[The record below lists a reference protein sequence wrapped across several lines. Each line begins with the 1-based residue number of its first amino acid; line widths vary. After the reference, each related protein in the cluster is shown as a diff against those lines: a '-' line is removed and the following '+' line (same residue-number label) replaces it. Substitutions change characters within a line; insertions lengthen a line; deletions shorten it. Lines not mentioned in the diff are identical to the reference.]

1 MTNEEKYEFYKKY
14 QGKEIELSDDENFA
28 QGDTALKKLEYVI
41 LGDSTFPFVD
51 HGGVCFKYARAIQR
65 IPKLGDK
72 VKAWDDIP
80 ILNIPV
86 RCYLMNIGGPYPHV
100 VIEKEK
106 GTDDITPD
114 EGVMIFAYKNV
125 EVID

>member
-1 MTNEEKYEFYKKY
+1 MTDEEKYEFYKKY
-14 QGKEIELSDDENFA
+14 KG
-28 QGDTALKKLEYVI
+28 KKLEFSDTQSFENI
-41 LGDSTFPFVD
+41 ACEKLLLIKLGESRWPFISD
-51 HGGVCFKYARAIQR
+51 LGCQYKYARAIQR